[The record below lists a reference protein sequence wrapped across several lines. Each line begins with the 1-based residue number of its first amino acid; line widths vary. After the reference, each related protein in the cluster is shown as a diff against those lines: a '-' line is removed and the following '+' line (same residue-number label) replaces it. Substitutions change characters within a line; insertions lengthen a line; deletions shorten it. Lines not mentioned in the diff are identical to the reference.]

1 MSGLGS
7 RAAAI
12 LWKDLLIEIRTRQGF
27 SAMVSFAALV
37 LFLFSFAIG
46 PDAELLGRLA
56 GGLLWVAII
65 FTGTLSLGRAF
76 QSEELA
82 GGVRLLRLYPGDVRA
97 IYLGKLAANLAL
109 LAALEIVLFPAA
121 SILFQVDFLAHG
133 VRVAAIAALGTF
145 GFSAIGTFF
154 SALTVH
160 LRARELLLP
169 LLLFPA
175 LVPVV
180 LGAVNATGAALAGDP
195 LGRFGGWLRLLVAY
209 DVILFVVCVWI
220 FPIVLEE

>member
-1 MSGLGS
+1 MSPLVR

-12 LWKDLLIEIRTRQGF
+12 LWKDVLTETRTRQGF
-27 SAMVSFAALV
+27 TAMLSFAGLV

-46 PDAELLGRLA
+46 ADTPLLGRLA
-56 GGLLWVAII
+56 GGLIWVAIV

-76 QSEELA
+76 QTEELA
-82 GGVRLLRLYPGDVRA
+82 GGTRLLRLYPGDVRA
-97 IYLGKLAANLAL
+97 IFLGKLVGNLAL
-109 LAALEIVLFPAA
+109 LAALEVVLFPAA
-121 SILFQVDFLAHG
+121 AILFDVDFASHALSLL
-133 VRVAAIAALGTF
+133 VTAALGTF
-145 GFSAIGTFF
+145 GFSVIGTFF

-180 LGAVNATGAALAGDP
+180 LGSVGATDAFLAGDP
-195 LGRFGGWLRLLVAY
+195 MSRAGGWIRLLAAY
-209 DVILFVVCVWI
+209 DVILLVVCVWI
-220 FPIVLEE
+220 FPVVLEE

>member
-1 MSGLGS
+1 MSELVR
-7 RAAAI
+7 RAGAI
-12 LWKDLLIEIRTRQGF
+12 VRKDLLVEVRTRQGF
-27 SAMVSFAALV
+27 SAMLSFAALV

-46 PDAELLGRLA
+46 PDTALLARLS
-56 GGLLWVAII
+56 GGLLWVAIV
-65 FTGTLSLGRAF
+65 FTGTLALGRAF

-82 GGVRLLRLYPGDVRA
+82 GGVRLLRLYPGDPRA
-97 IYLGKLAANLAL
+97 IYLGKLASNVVL
-109 LAALEIVLFPAA
+109 LAALEVVLFPAA
-121 SILFQVDFLAHG
+121 AILFQVDLASHALPI
-133 VRVAAIAALGTF
+133 AAVAALGTV
-145 GFSAIGTFF
+145 GFSIIGTFF

-175 LVPVV
+175 LIPVI
-180 LGAVNATGAALAGDP
+180 LGAVGATDAILVGDP
-195 LGRFGGWLRLLVAY
+195 MGRAGGWIRLLAAY

>member
-1 MSGLGS
+1 MSEMIR

-12 LWKDLLIEIRTRQGF
+12 LWKDLLIEVRTRQGF
-27 SAMVSFAALV
+27 SAMLSFAALV

-46 PDAELLGRLA
+46 PDTELLARLA
-56 GGLLWVAII
+56 GGLLWVAIV
-65 FTGTLSLGRAF
+65 FTGTLALGRAF

-82 GGVRLLRLYPGDVRA
+82 GGVRLLRLYPGDPRA
-97 IYLGKLAANLAL
+97 IYLGKLVANIVL

-121 SILFQVDFLAHG
+121 AILFQADLAAHAPAL
-133 VRVAAIAALGTF
+133 VAVAALGTA
-145 GFSAIGTFF
+145 GFSVIGTFF
-154 SALTVH
+154 SALTIH

-180 LGAVNATGAALAGDP
+180 LGAVGATDAILAGDP
-195 LGRFGGWLRLLVAY
+195 LGRAGGWIRLLAAY